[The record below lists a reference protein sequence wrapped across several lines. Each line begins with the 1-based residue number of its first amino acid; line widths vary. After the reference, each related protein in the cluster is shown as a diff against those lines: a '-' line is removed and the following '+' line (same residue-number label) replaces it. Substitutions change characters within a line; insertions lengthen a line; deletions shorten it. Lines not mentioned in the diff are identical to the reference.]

1 MTKKVE
7 EFFYVDAD
15 GNKQDRDL
23 HNPILRAV
31 DYPIDDTIMGPIRER
46 NRRKYLAEQK
56 ERHAKLKMQ
65 QRLAKARS
73 QRDDRALLTP
83 GFGDAVNRPECSG
96 GSNTTSFGF
105 VFRPAYARI
114 SKRARA
120 SAFRIAAS
128 PKLMT
133 DLQRALVQR
142 ALLRRGPSR
151 PSQVLPSRRRL

>member
-65 QRLAKARS
+65 QRLAKAKKRYGL
-73 QRDDRALLTP
+73 DRERTALDLTQFKKP
-83 GFGDAVNRPECSG
+83 LPPRTDGQ
-96 GSNTTSFGF
+96 
-105 VFRPAYARI
+105 
-114 SKRARA
+114 
-120 SAFRIAAS
+120 
-128 PKLMT
+128 T
-133 DLQRALVQR
+133 DLFA
-142 ALLRRGPSR
+142 
-151 PSQVLPSRRRL
+151 